1 MSMRE
6 RYQCRTA
13 GQAARGVRIRRFTPK
28 REPFVAAAYH
38 RRRRARSPLLSSI
51 VSGDHELLHL
61 WSEGDVDAGNAL
73 FQRHFES
80 IFHFFHNRAAAEAEE
95 LTQATFLG
103 AVEARERFRAD
114 ASFRTFLFAIARR
127 QLLKHF
133 ERSRRH
139 AVVTFRSHSLVD
151 LGTSLATRVAA
162 ARDEVRLRDAMSRLP
177 VDLQLAL
184 ELHYWEGLS
193 TAEVGEVLECP
204 QGTVKRWLWRARKLL
219 ADELGIDESA
229 LVLEERS

>member
-1 MSMRE
+1 
-6 RYQCRTA
+6 
-13 GQAARGVRIRRFTPK
+13 
-28 REPFVAAAYH
+28 
-38 RRRRARSPLLSSI
+38 L
-51 VSGDHELLHL
+51 SGDHDLLER
-61 WSEGDVDAGNAL
+61 WSAGDTHAGNEL

-103 AVEARERFRAD
+103 AVEARDRFRRD

-133 ERSRRH
+133 ERSRRDD
-139 AVVTFRSHSLVD
+139 VVTFRSHSLAD
-151 LGTSLATRVAA
+151 LGTSLGTRLAA
-162 ARDEVRLRDAMSRLP
+162 ARDEMRLREAMSRLP
-177 VDLQLAL
+177 IDLQLAL

-193 TAEVGEVLECP
+193 TADVGEVLECP

-219 ADELGIDESA
+219 ATDLGIAEDA
-229 LVLEERS
+229 LVLEEPK

>member
-1 MSMRE
+1 MQGSAC
-6 RYQCRTA
+6 Y
-13 GQAARGVRIRRFTPK
+13 P
-28 REPFVAAAYH
+28 
-38 RRRRARSPLLSSI
+38 RSLSSDHDLLEKW
-51 VSGDHELLHL
+51 SG
-61 WSEGDVDAGNAL
+61 GDVHAGNEL

-103 AVEARERFRAD
+103 AVEARDRFRRD

-133 ERSRRH
+133 ERSRRDD
-139 AVVTFRSHSLVD
+139 VVTFRSHSLAD
-151 LGTSLATRVAA
+151 LGTSLGTRLAA
-162 ARDEVRLRDAMSRLP
+162 ARDEVRLREAMSRLP
-177 VDLQLAL
+177 IDLQLAL

-193 TAEVGEVLECP
+193 TADVGEVLECP

-219 ADELGIDESA
+219 AADLGIAEDA
-229 LVLEERS
+229 LVLEEPK